1 MLKREDSE
9 AVTKERKIKLV
20 STPKKYPLNSPE
32 QQNQIPRLI
41 DRTGAQAPS
50 THHLGKRRILPQV
63 LHQILHV
70 AQIPPQH
77 PLLLLRAPRPLAL
90 LHPAATTTA
99 LRPTRRAPPLERAE
113 RLARAAALQRRS
125 RVGRAGRGGGRGRLG
140 HQVEVEELEQLEL
153 DALRGVWALEQA
165 RDGQQAVDALEGA
178 GVVRV
183 REERGYEDE
192 ERAGLDGWAVEGVEE
207 VEEQVHVDFAGENGA
222 GGGVEQEDSLEV

>member
-1 MLKREDSE
+1 MLKREDAE
-9 AVTKERKIKLV
+9 AVTKERKKKIV
-20 STPKKYPLNSPE
+20 STPKKHPLNSPE
-32 QQNQIPRLI
+32 QRNQIPRLTN
-41 DRTGAQAPS
+41 RTGAQAPS
-50 THHLGKRRILPQV
+50 THHLGKRRIFPQV

-77 PLLLLRAPRPLAL
+77 SLLLLRAPRPLTL
-90 LHPAATTTA
+90 LHPAATA
-99 LRPTRRAPPLERAE
+99 LRSTRRAPPLERAE
-113 RLARAAALQRRS
+113 RFARAAALQRRS

-192 ERAGLDGWAVEGVEE
+192 ERAGLDGRAVEGVEE